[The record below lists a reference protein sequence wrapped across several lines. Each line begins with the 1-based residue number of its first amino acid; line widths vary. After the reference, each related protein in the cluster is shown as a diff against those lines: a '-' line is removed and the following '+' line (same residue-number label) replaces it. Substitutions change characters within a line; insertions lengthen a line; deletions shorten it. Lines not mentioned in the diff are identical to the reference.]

1 MLQYGV
7 VNQNMLWSK
16 QKNTKGRHME
26 NTQPLRIVVYKEQ
39 DKFIAQC
46 VDFDIATQADDFE
59 TLKSRMDCLLE
70 CELRAASDSGQAVD
84 QAPQKFHNMWKQ
96 NARLADSANEYK
108 EVAA

>member
-1 MLQYGV
+1 MD
-7 VNQNMLWSK
+7 
-16 QKNTKGRHME
+16 

-46 VDFDIATQADDFE
+46 VDYDIATQADDLE
-59 TLKSRMDCLLE
+59 TLKSRMDCLIE
-70 CELRAASDSGQAVD
+70 CEISYALESGQAVD
-84 QAPQKFHNMWKQ
+84 PAPERFHNMWKQ